1 MPRKKIVKPVTTQE
15 QGAAFAKRI
24 IRNVA
29 FEQSSAL
36 VEVEWYMDGTIMLG
50 DGNHVKFINKRAK
63 IEAKYLKDLKE
74 QGCKLVSRETPA

>member
-24 IRNVA
+24 IRNAA
-29 FEQSSAL
+29 FEQSSTL
-36 VEVEWYMDGTIMLG
+36 VEIEWYMDGVIMLE

-63 IEAKYLKDLKE
+63 IQAKYLKSLI
-74 QGCKLVSRETPA
+74 QHGCKLVSRETTA

>member
-1 MPRKKIVKPVTTQE
+1 MPRKKIVKPETAQE

-36 VEVEWYMDGTIMLG
+36 VEVEWYMDGIIMLG
-50 DGNHVKFINKRAK
+50 DGNHVRFINKRAK
-63 IEAKYLKDLKE
+63 IEAKYLKTLKE

>member
-1 MPRKKIVKPVTTQE
+1 MPRKKIARPATTEE

-24 IRNVA
+24 IRNIA

-36 VEVEWYMDGTIMLG
+36 VEVEWYMDGVIMLE

-63 IEAKYLKDLKE
+63 IEAKYLNSLKE
-74 QGCKLVSRETPA
+74 HGCKLVSRETTT

>member
-24 IRNVA
+24 IRNAA
-29 FEQSSAL
+29 FEKSSTL
-36 VEVEWYMDGTIMLG
+36 VEIEWYMDGVIMLE

-63 IEAKYLKDLKE
+63 IQAKYLKSLI
-74 QGCKLVSRETPA
+74 QHGCKLVSRETTA